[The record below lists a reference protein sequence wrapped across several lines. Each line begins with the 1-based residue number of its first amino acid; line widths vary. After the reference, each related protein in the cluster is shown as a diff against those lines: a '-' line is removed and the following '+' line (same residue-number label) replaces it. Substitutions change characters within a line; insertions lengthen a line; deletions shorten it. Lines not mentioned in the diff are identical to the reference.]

1 MVQDC
6 HGIFCQMAL
15 TTDIILLNTKIK
27 ILKVIGFAFFF
38 FKMASK
44 LLLEVGPGRFKHLDS
59 V

>member
-1 MVQDC
+1 
-6 HGIFCQMAL
+6 MAL

-38 FKMASK
+38 FFKMASK
-44 LLLEVGPGRFKHLDS
+44 LLLEVRPGRFKHLDS